1 MPARDAAGSRPP
13 SANRPSGSRRRNP
26 VREFLDGLGLL
37 GRGIGMWARSPGLL
51 LLGALPALISFVVLT
66 AAFVVLCVFVTDIV
80 GWATPFADGWSAG
93 ARDAVRVTLDIALL
107 GAALL
112 VAVLTFTAL
121 TLAIGDPC
129 YEAIVR
135 RVDDGLG
142 GVPGGEADVPWWRS
156 LRRSVGDAVRLVLAS
171 ALTGLLLFVA
181 GFLPAVGQTVVPV
194 IGALVGG
201 WYLSVELTGVAFE
214 RRGLRLADRRRALRG
229 RRFLAVGFGTGVFV
243 LFLIPLGAILVTPAA
258 VAGATL
264 LTRRVLGEPDRAAVR
279 RPVPAGPA

>member
-1 MPARDAAGSRPP
+1 
-13 SANRPSGSRRRNP
+13 
-26 VREFLDGLGLL
+26 VREFAGGLGLL
-37 GRGIGMWARSPGLL
+37 GRGIGMWARTPGLL
-51 LLGALPALISFVVLT
+51 LLGVVPALISFALLT
-66 AAFVVLCVFVTDIV
+66 AAFVVLCVFIGDIV
-80 GWATPFADGWSAG
+80 DWITPFADGWSAG
-93 ARDAVRVTLDIALL
+93 WRDTVRVAVGAALL

-129 YEAIVR
+129 YEAISR

-142 GVPGGEADVPWWRS
+142 GARGETEVPWYRS
-156 LRRSVGDAVRLVLAS
+156 LRRSVADALRMVLAS
-171 ALTGLLLFVA
+171 ALTGLVLFAA
-181 GFLPAVGQTVVPV
+181 GFLPVAGQTVVPV

-214 RRGLRLADRRRALRG
+214 RRGMRLADRRRALRG

-264 LTRRVLGEPDRAAVR
+264 LTRRVLGEPDR
-279 RPVPAGPA
+279 PGTGTS

>member
-1 MPARDAAGSRPP
+1 MARKPAGAA
-13 SANRPSGSRRRNP
+13 RRNP
-26 VREFLDGLGLL
+26 LREFVDGLGLL

-51 LLGALPALISFVVLT
+51 LLGALPALISFLVLT
-66 AAFVVLCVFVTDIV
+66 AAFVVLCVFVSDLV
-80 GWATPFADGWSAG
+80 GWITPFADGWSAG
-93 ARDAVRVTLDIALL
+93 SRDTVRVLIGIALL

-129 YEAIVR
+129 YEVISR
-135 RVDDGLG
+135 RVDVGLG
-142 GVPGGEADVPWWRS
+142 GARGETEVPWYRS
-156 LRRSVGDAVRLVLAS
+156 LRRSVADALRLVLAS
-171 ALTGLLLFVA
+171 ALTGLVLFAA
-181 GFLPAVGQTVVPV
+181 GFLPVVGQTAVPV
-194 IGALVGG
+194 LGALIGG
-201 WYLSVELTGVAFE
+201 WYLAVELTGVAFE

-264 LTRRVLGEPDRAAVR
+264 LTRRVLDEPDRP
-279 RPVPAGPA
+279 PVPAGSGTSGASAASAASA

>member
-1 MPARDAAGSRPP
+1 
-13 SANRPSGSRRRNP
+13 

-37 GRGIGMWARSPGLL
+37 GRGIGMWGRSPGLM
-51 LLGALPALISFVVLT
+51 LLGVLPALIAFAVLV

-80 GWATPFADGWSAG
+80 GWATPFADDWSAG
-93 ARDAVRVTLDIALL
+93 ARDTVRVLLDIALL
-107 GAALL
+107 GSALL

-121 TLAIGDPC
+121 SLAIGDPC
-129 YEAIVR
+129 YEAIAR

-142 GVPGGEADVPWWRS
+142 GVPGGETEVPWYRS
-156 LRRSVGDAVRLVLAS
+156 LRRSLAEAVRMVLAS
-171 ALTGLLLFVA
+171 ALTGLVLFVA

-201 WYLSVELTGVAFE
+201 WYLALELTAVAFE
-214 RRGLRLADRRRALRG
+214 RRGLRLRDRRRVLRG

-264 LTRRVLGEPDRAAVR
+264 LTRRVLGEPDRAAAR
-279 RPVPAGPA
+279 QPVAAGGG